1 MTSDGV
7 DAQTDVDRL
16 IGTALQLG
24 RTRLTEAAEFDP
36 IAIVVDS
43 EGRLLEAE
51 VDTSALGKHPETDD
65 IIDAIVTQLRLAR
78 GGARATAIV
87 INTRLS
93 KERTDAIEVRLE
105 HRSGMSLVVLLR
117 YKRATF
123 GGRTEY
129 EAPAVYSAPPTIWV

>member
-16 IGTALQLG
+16 ISTALQLG
-24 RTRLTEAAEFDP
+24 RTRLAEAAEFDP
-36 IAIVVDS
+36 IAIVLDTD
-43 EGRLLEAE
+43 GRLLEADI
-51 VDTSALGKHPETDD
+51 DTSPLGKHPETEDV
-65 IIDAIVTQLRLAR
+65 IAATITQLRLAR
-78 GGARATAIV
+78 ASARATAIV

-105 HRSGMSLVVLLR
+105 HSTGMSLVVLLR

-129 EAPAVYSAPPTIWV
+129 DAPAVYSATPAIWV